1 MLDLVGRSADQ
12 EPMPSVLVVGGG
24 GREHALVDALV
35 RSPSAPKVFAAP
47 GNAGIEEHAT
57 CVSISVGDV
66 DGLVAFARQEGIDL
80 VVVGPEAPLVA
91 GLADRCRAEGILV
104 LGPSRAAA
112 ELEGSKA
119 FAKTVMDDAKVPT
132 ARWGRFDEADAAVA
146 FARTLPGAVVKAD
159 GLAAGKGVV
168 VASSIDEAEAAIRET
183 LGGKFGE
190 AGRQLIVE
198 ERLEGEEL
206 SVIALADGKT
216 VSLFAPSQD
225 HKRAY
230 DGDEG
235 PNTGGMGAYSP
246 APRGTDALL
255 TEVTASCLEPIVD
268 CMASRGTPFSGV
280 LYAGLM
286 LTADGPRV
294 LEYNV
299 RFGDPEA
306 QVLLP
311 RLDEDAFALFVAAA
325 SGKLHERSRPTIAAS
340 AQAATCVVLAAEGYP
355 ASPRKGDVIT
365 GLDDAAA
372 IEGVKVFHAGTRAEG
387 DQILTAGG
395 RVLGVTALGDDL
407 LAATETAY
415 RAVQRIA
422 WDGMQYRKDIAHRAL
437 NRAVGS

>member
-1 MLDLVGRSADQ
+1 
-12 EPMPSVLVVGGG
+12 MPSVLVVGGG
-24 GREHALVDALV
+24 GREHALVDALA
-35 RSPSAPKVFAAP
+35 RSPSRPKLFCAP
-47 GNAGIEEHAT
+47 GNAGIAAVAT
-57 CVSISVGDV
+57 CVSISASDV
-66 DGLVAFARQEGIDL
+66 DGLVAFARQEGVDL

-91 GLADRCRAEGILV
+91 GLADRCRADGILV
-104 LGPSRAAA
+104 LGPSAAAA

-119 FAKTVMDDAKVPT
+119 FAKAVMDEADVPT
-132 ARWGRFDEADAAVA
+132 ARWGRFDDAEAAIA

-168 VASSIDEAEAAIRET
+168 VAESHAEAEQAIRET

-198 ERLEGEEL
+198 ERLVGEEL
-206 SVIALADGKT
+206 SVIALADGET

-235 PNTGGMGAYSP
+235 PNTGGMGSYSP

-255 TEVTASCLEPIVD
+255 ASLTESCLQPIVD

-286 LTADGPRV
+286 LTDDGPRV

-311 RLDEDAFALFVAAA
+311 RLDEDAYALFVEAA
-325 SGKLHERSRPTIAAS
+325 SGRLGGRSVARVAAS
-340 AQAATCVVLAAEGYP
+340 ARAATCVVLAAHGYP
-355 ASPRKGDVIT
+355 ESPRKGDVIT
-365 GLDDAAA
+365 GLDAANA
-372 IEGVKVFHAGTRAEG
+372 IDGVTVFHAGTRLEG
-387 DQILTAGG
+387 GDIVTAGG

-415 RAVQRIA
+415 RAVKAISF
-422 WDGMQYRKDIAHRAL
+422 DGMHYRTDIAHRAL
-437 NRAVGS
+437 GRAVGA